1 MMNSKKLDSS
11 LLVKSLKL
19 DTVLFLVKQYNVP
32 IVLDSEK
39 ERFSKSLTQEKV
51 KSIFLDKR
59 KG

>member
-1 MMNSKKLDSS
+1 MPALSM
-11 LLVKSLKL
+11 
-19 DTVLFLVKQYNVP
+19 YNVP